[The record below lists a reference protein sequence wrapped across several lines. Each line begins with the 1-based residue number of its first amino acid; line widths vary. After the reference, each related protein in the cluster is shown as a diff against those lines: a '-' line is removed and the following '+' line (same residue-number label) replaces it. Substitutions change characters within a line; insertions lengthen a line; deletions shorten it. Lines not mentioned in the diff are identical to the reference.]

1 MAKTFRNAS
10 IYVATRKI
18 AEIESGNYEHMSG
31 DEAQIGTEGYMGH
44 SDGAD
49 TVRLTFNTATPVV
62 GHDLALKDFII
73 DKTTAQ
79 IAIIVDGNAEMWEGR
94 LTQRSYSFDSKTGV
108 VKGSFT
114 FEGGRPA
121 VA

>member
-49 TVRLTFNTATPVV
+49 TVRLTFNTVTPVV
-62 GHDLALKDFII
+62 GHEATLKDFII
-73 DKTTAQ
+73 SKRTAQ
-79 IAIIVDGNAEMWEGR
+79 IAIIVDGGAEMWEGR
-94 LTQRSYSFDSKTGV
+94 LTQRSYSFDSRTGA
-108 VKGSFT
+108 VKGAFT
-114 FEGGRPA
+114 WEGGTPT
-121 VA
+121 VT